1 MTVVAD
7 RDAAARAA
15 CYEVQFPET
24 GEILG
29 YVTVSGASCADGLGD
44 ALRQNGLRLVRA
56 EPQPPADQR
65 TGLLP

>member
-44 ALRQNGLRLVRA
+44 ALRQNGLRLVPA
-56 EPQPPADQR
+56 ELQQPTDQR
-65 TGLLP
+65 TGFLR

>member
-1 MTVVAD
+1 MTAFEH
-7 RDAAARAA
+7 REIAAKGV

-29 YVTVSGASCADGLGD
+29 YVTADGASSGDGLGQ

-56 EPQPPADQR
+56 ELQQPADQG
-65 TGLLP
+65 TGFLP

>member
-1 MTVVAD
+1 MRVVAD
-7 RDAAARAA
+7 RGTAARAA

-44 ALRQNGLRLVRA
+44 ALRQNGLRLVPA
-56 EPQPPADQR
+56 ELQQPTDQR
-65 TGLLP
+65 TGFLP